1 MHPTDL
7 QALLA
12 VMQAEAA
19 GVPLTPG
26 RLGEHLG
33 LSSGA
38 TTAVVDRLER
48 AEHVRRERDDRDR
61 RRITLHYGAAAAA
74 VGGAFFG
81 PLGARIEHMLAGFT
95 PDELAV
101 VRRFLE
107 QTNAVMRAHREAV
120 TSATADA
127 AGVSTAGAA
136 STAAGAAGAVSTTA
150 DVSAAGAASAAAGA
164 DSAAAGAVSARR
176 RRGRRFR
183 CRGSCLHCRGRRFH
197 CRGRRRRLH
206 RRGRQRRRRRF
217 HRGGR
222 ALTAFGAAPADAGG
236 ITTSISPPSANPGAR
251 SRSSP
256 LQKRPGSYQL
266 GRWSSGSRPI
276 STNVSATTS
285 AQ

>member
-1 MHPTDL
+1 MTSPDAPGAPPEVRDELVRLLRAHAVEAERLGQVFAERNGMHPTDL

-19 GVPLTPG
+19 GAPLTPG

-81 PLGARIEHMLAGFT
+81 PLGARIEHVLAGFT

-127 AGVSTAGAA
+127 AGAVSTAAGAGAA
-136 STAAGAAGAVSTTA
+136 STAG
-150 DVSAAGAASAAAGA
+150 DVSAAGAASTEVAA
-164 DSAAAGAVSARR
+164 R
-176 RRGRRFR
+176 
-183 CRGSCLHCRGRRFH
+183 
-197 CRGRRRRLH
+197 
-206 RRGRQRRRRRF
+206 
-217 HRGGR
+217 
-222 ALTAFGAAPADAGG
+222 
-236 ITTSISPPSANPGAR
+236 
-251 SRSSP
+251 
-256 LQKRPGSYQL
+256 
-266 GRWSSGSRPI
+266 
-276 STNVSATTS
+276 
-285 AQ
+285 

>member
-1 MHPTDL
+1 MRGRLALAAARREFDRRRDVAAATLLRTTYARFVSSSDASGAPPGVRDELVRLLRAYAAEAERLGQVFAERNGMHPTDL

-19 GVPLTPG
+19 GAPLTPG

-81 PLGARIEHMLAGFT
+81 PLGARIEHVLAGFT

-127 AGVSTAGAA
+127 AGAVSTAAGAGAA
-136 STAAGAAGAVSTTA
+136 STAG
-150 DVSAAGAASAAAGA
+150 DVSAAGAASTEVAA
-164 DSAAAGAVSARR
+164 R
-176 RRGRRFR
+176 
-183 CRGSCLHCRGRRFH
+183 
-197 CRGRRRRLH
+197 
-206 RRGRQRRRRRF
+206 
-217 HRGGR
+217 
-222 ALTAFGAAPADAGG
+222 
-236 ITTSISPPSANPGAR
+236 
-251 SRSSP
+251 
-256 LQKRPGSYQL
+256 
-266 GRWSSGSRPI
+266 
-276 STNVSATTS
+276 
-285 AQ
+285 